1 MRRIFIFFFYRA
13 LLIAAFPFILIYLLI
28 RVVRDS
34 CYLNGLG
41 ERFGFLTPSFDRTI
55 PGGIWLHAVSV
66 GEVVSSLELVRRLR
80 DAYPETRIFVSC
92 GTLAGREVAQ
102 EKFAKLADGVFFAPL
117 DYCFAV
123 RRVLRIIRPNILIV
137 LETEIWP
144 NLYREAKRGGCGV
157 VIVNG
162 RISPKAFPS
171 YSRWRWFFAE
181 VLALPDRILV
191 QSDEDRQHYLDLGA
205 PAGRVSTSGNLKYD
219 FHPQSGVIPSVLQEF
234 FERVKPGQIWIA
246 ASTTA
251 PTNDSIDED
260 DAVIAAFGQL
270 AGAHP
275 GLMLIVAPRK
285 PERFDAV
292 AQKLAEAGL
301 AFARRSELPSNV
313 SARVL
318 LLDSIGELG
327 ALFAVA
333 DVVLMGGTLTHR
345 GGHNI
350 LEPAIFGKP
359 VIIGPHMENFP
370 EIAARFRAGEAVLSI
385 DGAEQIAT
393 AVDQLLRDRRF
404 AEDLGR
410 RARELAEAQRGATDR
425 ALAVIA
431 DVRSNAFPKSL
442 PYGPLRPALWLM
454 SQLWRIGGN
463 LKRHRYLARQ
473 QHLGKPVISIGG
485 IAMGGTGK
493 TPMVRWLTKQLHRDH
508 HKPAILTRGYRRQS
522 PEART
527 VFAAGDKAPVPITGD
542 EAQLY
547 LRDGVAHL
555 GIGAD
560 RAAAGVLLERK
571 FDPDI
576 FILDDGF
583 QHARLYRDLDIVLL
597 DAMDPFAGGALFP
610 LGRLR
615 EPLEALKRASAFVIT
630 RCVPGDNYMGLR
642 SKLADINPDAPI
654 FLSRVVPECWV
665 DAVTGDRLPLEAL
678 RDKPSAAFCG
688 LGNPASF
695 WSTLAALGYRPAR
708 MSAFSDHHRYTA
720 ADLAELAS
728 GSNVLLTTEKDAMNL
743 PPDTFPAAIFWLIIG
758 IEMDEAEQFNNLV
771 QARIDA
777 AYGLG
782 RKPY

>member
-1 MRRIFIFFFYRA
+1 M
-13 LLIAAFPFILIYLLI
+13 
-28 RVVRDS
+28 VRDPR
-34 CYLNGLG
+34 YLNGLG

-80 DAYPETRIFVSC
+80 EAYPQTRIFVSC

-102 EKFAKLADGVFFAPL
+102 EKFAKLADGIFFAPL

-123 RRVLRIIRPNILIV
+123 RRVLRIIRPNMIIV

-144 NLYREAKRGGCGV
+144 NLYREAKRAGCGL

-171 YSRWRWFFAE
+171 YKRWRWFFAE
-181 VLALPDRILV
+181 VLAVPDRILV

-205 PAGRVSTSGNLKYD
+205 PADRVSIAGNLKYD
-219 FHPQSGVIPSVLQEF
+219 FNPQSGVIHSAIEEF
-234 FERVKPGQIWIA
+234 LKRAKPPRIWIA

-251 PTNDSIDED
+251 ATDDSIDED
-260 DAVIAAFGQL
+260 DAVIAAFDQL
-270 AGAHP
+270 ADAHQD
-275 GLMLIVAPRK
+275 LMLIVAPRK
-285 PERFDAV
+285 PERFDVV
-292 AQKLAEAGL
+292 AQKFAEAGL
-301 AFARRSELPSNV
+301 AFARRSELPSNLP
-313 SARVL
+313 ARVL

-333 DVVLMGGTLTHR
+333 EVVLMGGTLTHR

-359 VIIGPHMENFP
+359 VVLGPHMENFP
-370 EIAARFRAGEAVLSI
+370 EIAARFRAGNAVLGI
-385 DGAEQIAT
+385 DGPDEIAT
-393 AVDQLLRDRRF
+393 AIDRLLRDSPF
-404 AEDLGR
+404 AENLGR
-410 RARELAEAQRGATDR
+410 RAKELAEAQRGATDR

-431 DVRSNAFPKSL
+431 DVRSNMFPTSL
-442 PYGPLRPALWLM
+442 PYGPLRPALWLV

-463 LKRHRYLARQ
+463 LKRRRSFARQ

-485 IAMGGTGK
+485 IAMGGSGK
-493 TPMVRWLTKQLHRDH
+493 TPMVRWLATQLQRDRRT
-508 HKPAILTRGYRRQS
+508 PAILTRGYRRQS
-522 PEART
+522 TEACT
-527 VFAAGDKAPVPITGD
+527 VVSAGEKAPVSITGD

-555 GIGAD
+555 GISAD

-571 FDPDI
+571 FNPDI

-583 QHARLYRDLDIVLL
+583 QHARLFRDLDIVLL

-615 EPLEALKRASAFVIT
+615 EPLEALERASAFVIT
-630 RCVPGDNYMGLR
+630 RCAAGDNHTGL
-642 SKLADINPDAPI
+642 SAKLANINPHAPI

-678 RDKPSAAFCG
+678 RNMPSAAFCG

-708 MSAFSDHHRYTA
+708 KCAFSDHHRYTA
-720 ADLAELAS
+720 ADLAELVS

-743 PPDTFPAAIFWLIIG
+743 PPGTFPAAIFWLIIG